1 MKNNR
6 VGVEHRRELAAS
18 VHRAELGAQG
28 RNRVNGLS
36 DGAHDAPEDVD
47 EDTEHHDRTTPVS
60 VNDGVDTSEVPD
72 DCGVNVQPT
81 LGNHENDTP
90 MMLPDGNASPNGRVA
105 VQSHAIGWEAMTTDD
120 GVQYNAQDA
129 NVSYD
134 AELLGNFANSD
145 FFADQS
151 VGVSGINW
159 LSPEYFTSFD
169 WVQPTAA
176 DGSTI
181 PSYDRLQILSS
192 AGNQLVQGPWF
203 NLVAEPLPQIQ
214 EPPATSSYDIHDP
227 DQTLGTRHGGSS
239 NGSVMSTSTTGTYYV
254 DGAPTRAPF
263 KGGPVQIYGEE
274 EIECP
279 GLPNVV
285 QADDY
290 SEGSNSATPLL
301 LSTKA
306 YEILIHKF
314 KDEGCFKGLAL
325 HPTQLPSLSHTRVYF
340 RLYFH
345 RFHPAYPFLR
355 KSRSIYDSEFNWL
368 VLLAICAI
376 GSRYAPGVNNHRQK
390 ETLFLLLEKAVFH
403 HISEHNGSRLPACWG
418 SFCEARSD
426 DNWAMG
432 VVQATILYLVCKSQ
446 DPKKDPNR
454 LDVVARQCL
463 FGCCRELGLLN
474 IATTKSTN
482 IESAP
487 KEDVLKAWIQKQ
499 SRIRTGMMIWILD
512 SILALEFKQ
521 EPLLRLGDV
530 KGVLPCPE
538 PLWEKPDLEEISRDN
553 SKTVRIHDALSML
566 YTGKKLPPNVGEFGK
581 IVLTYAVCRRT
592 KDAIYQH
599 QSKLSSWTPTADVAK
614 HSEEELVEETWPPSL
629 PILSRWRNSA
639 CDCLDLLHWNA
650 NAIIAKAGGWEHPAL
665 LHLHL
670 SRLILLTPINQ
681 MRTLAVAA
689 SLGTFGRSVDK
700 SKVEIART
708 SIAKWAIND
717 QYKARL
723 SIIHAGALL
732 WHIRRYS
739 IKNVLEPFAIF
750 ASTLVI
756 WSYSTMMLFLNQHN
770 AALTQIPGTS
780 RGEHSR
786 DGFMAS
792 QASPNDTGGAG
803 DESEEPEPK
812 FLHLDRPCDDEMVQ
826 TYVKLGH
833 RMSGHVAKV
842 GDICHEGAP
851 KKILRE
857 GIRMLTGKC
866 GHESELSGEN
876 LGGGVSLEQQ
886 GIWEVE
892 QPFADL
898 LASLVQSN
906 SD

>member
-1 MKNNR
+1 MASIAEQSPEALSMLDADSPTIASAWNIGESLQR
-6 VGVEHRRELAAS
+6 VCIEPNSVLKGETYPIRRRRKGRS
-18 VHRAELGAQG
+18 NGAP
-28 RNRVNGLS
+28 
-36 DGAHDAPEDVD
+36 DALEDVD
-47 EDTEHHDRTTPVS
+47 EETEHHDRTTPVS
-60 VNDGVDTSEVPD
+60 VNDDVETSEVPD
-72 DCGVNVQPT
+72 DCGVNVQPA
-81 LGNHENDTP
+81 LGNRENDTS

-105 VQSHAIGWEAMTTDD
+105 LQSHAIGWEAMTTND
-120 GVQYNAQDA
+120 GVEYNAQDV

-134 AELLGNFANSD
+134 TELLGNFANSD
-145 FFADQS
+145 FFSDQS

-159 LSPEYFTSFD
+159 LSPEYYTSFD
-169 WVQPTAA
+169 WAQPTAV
-176 DGSTI
+176 DGTSI
-181 PSYDRLQILSS
+181 PSYDRLHILSS
-192 AGNQLVQGPWF
+192 AGNQIVQGPWF
-203 NLVAEPLPQIQ
+203 DLVAEPLPRIQ
-214 EPPATSSYDIHDP
+214 EPPATSSHDMHDP
-227 DQTLGTRHGGSS
+227 GQTLGTRYGGSS

-290 SEGSNSATPLL
+290 SEGSNGPTPLL

-306 YEILIHKF
+306 HESLIHKL

-325 HPTQLPSLSHTRVYF
+325 NPTQLPSLSHTKVYF

-355 KSRSIYDSEFNWL
+355 KSTSIYDSESNWL

-376 GSRYAPGVNNHRQK
+376 GSKYAPGVNNDSQK
-390 ETLFLLLEKAVFH
+390 ETLFLLLEKAIFH

-418 SFCEARSD
+418 SFCEARPD
-426 DNWAMG
+426 DSWTLG
-432 VVQATILYLVCKSQ
+432 VVQATILYLVCKPQ
-446 DPKKDPNR
+446 DPKNDSYR
-454 LDVVARQCL
+454 LEVAARQFL
-463 FGCCRELGLLN
+463 LECCRELGLLN

-482 IESAP
+482 IEFAP

-499 SRIRTGMMIWILD
+499 SRIRTGMMVWILD

-538 PLWEKPDLEEISRDN
+538 PLWEKPGLEEISRDN

-566 YTGKKLPPNVGEFGK
+566 YTGKKLPPSIGDFGT
-581 IVLTYAVCRRT
+581 IVLTYAVCQRT

-599 QSKLSSWTPTADVAK
+599 QSKLYSWTPTADVAK
-614 HSEEELVEETWPPSL
+614 HSEEELVEESWPPSL

-670 SRLILLTPINQ
+670 SRLILLTPINH

-689 SLGTFGRSVDK
+689 SLGSFGRSVDK

-717 QYKARL
+717 QYKASL

-756 WSYSTMMLFLNQHN
+756 WSYSTMMLFMNPHN
-770 AALTQIPGTS
+770 AALTRMPGTS

-786 DGFMAS
+786 DGFMGS
-792 QASPNDTGGAG
+792 QASPNDTGAAG

-842 GDICHEGAP
+842 GDICQEGAP

-857 GIRMLTGKC
+857 GIRMLTG
-866 GHESELSGEN
+866 
-876 LGGGVSLEQQ
+876 LEC
-886 GIWEVE
+886 
-892 QPFADL
+892 
-898 LASLVQSN
+898 
-906 SD
+906 